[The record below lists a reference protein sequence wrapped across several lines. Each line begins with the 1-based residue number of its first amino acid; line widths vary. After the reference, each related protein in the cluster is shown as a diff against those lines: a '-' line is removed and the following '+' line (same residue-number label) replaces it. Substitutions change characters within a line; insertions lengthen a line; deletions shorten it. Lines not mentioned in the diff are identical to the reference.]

1 MIARN
6 WPMAN
11 ARPVLF
17 LAVVSLAVV
26 TLAVSGLSSTVVA
39 DGAKNCRQ
47 YVPGAG
53 VTISVECGPPVAAVV
68 LASAPQTCRR
78 YIPGAGMSIEEAC
91 PEDVAPGNGKPVSPA
106 QAPATRPNSLQ
117 MPLPSPVATPGGT
130 PTKNAKPEKIDK
142 AAAVIDAGKADTVTC
157 SGALDRAQL
166 GSETDRDLKA
176 LRSGCSSGG

>member
-6 WPMAN
+6 WPMA
-11 ARPVLF
+11 AAGPVVS
-17 LAVVSLAVV
+17 LAVVSLAVA
-26 TLAVSGLSSTVVA
+26 TLAMSGLSSPVVA

-53 VTISVECGPPVAAVV
+53 VTISVECGQPVAVVV
-68 LASAPQTCRR
+68 LASTPLTCRR
-78 YIPGAGMSIEEAC
+78 YIPGAGMAIEEAC
-91 PEDVAPGNGKPVSPA
+91 PEDVVPGNGKPVSA
-106 QAPATRPNSLQ
+106 TQASATRPNTPPP
-117 MPLPSPVATPGGT
+117 PLPPPVATPGGT
-130 PTKNAKPEKIDK
+130 PAKIAKPEKIDK
-142 AAAVIDAGKADTVTC
+142 AAAVIDAGKGDTVTC